1 MKWIKKVQKLISGDN
16 EYHPREFEPKPYR
29 RENPG
34 SSVSLNV
41 PVEIEDLKS
50 KLLQALPLY
59 GFAEQ
64 DSIYLIYSLK
74 NGHLYFNNYTGG
86 DGISPLVGKYVY
98 FELINDDSKIVEVA
112 NIVSKLNDEVT

>member
-16 EYHPREFEPKPYR
+16 KYHPREFEPKPYR

-59 GFAEQ
+59 GFEEQ

-74 NGHLYFNNYTGG
+74 NGHLYFNNYTEG
-86 DGISPLVGKYVY
+86 DGSSPLVGKYVY
-98 FELINDDSKIVEVA
+98 FELINDDSRIVEVA